1 MTEYVNLLSKIKIHP
16 TLWFVIGIAILT
28 AHFIEVM
35 MLLLLVFIHE
45 MGHAACAQYFN
56 WRIKSIQLLP
66 FGGAVETEEYGN
78 KSLKEDL
85 AVVLAGP
92 LQHIWLIGAGFLLYF
107 FSLISSE
114 LYHSFLYMNLMLLL
128 FNLLPIWPLDGGRL
142 LFIGVSLYC
151 TFLRAQ
157 KYTLYFS
164 AAFAVLAFLTW
175 LLLEPFN
182 LNVWLIIFFISLSLI
197 MEWRQR
203 YYAFMRFLLQRHYG
217 NTNDLAKLKPI
228 MVDSQEPIYKVLE
241 MFQRGCKHPVIIMKN
256 GRESGSL
263 DETEIL
269 HAYFSEK
276 MTNGKIGDLLYSY

>member
-1 MTEYVNLLSKIKIHP
+1 MSEYGKLLFKIRVHP

-28 AHFIEVM
+28 AHFVEMM
-35 MLLLLVFIHE
+35 MLLLIVFIHE
-45 MGHAACAQYFN
+45 MGHAVCAQHFK

-92 LQHIWLIGAGFLLYF
+92 LQHVWLIGAAFLLYF
-107 FSLISSE
+107 FTIIPYE
-114 LYHSFLYMNLMLLL
+114 LYQPFLYMNLMLLI

-142 LFIGVSLYC
+142 LFIGISLYC
-151 TFLRAQ
+151 TFLEAQ
-157 KYTLYFS
+157 KHTLHFS
-164 AAFAVLAFLTW
+164 AVFAVLAFLTW
-175 LLLEPFN
+175 IILDPLN
-182 LNVWLIIFFISLSLI
+182 LNIWLIIFFISLSLV

-203 YYAFMRFLLQRHYG
+203 YYAFIRFLLQRHYG
-217 NTNDLAKLKPI
+217 HTNDLAKLKPI
-228 MVDSQEPIYKVLE
+228 SVDSQEPIYKVLE
-241 MFQRGCKHPVIIMKN
+241 LFQRGCKHPVIIMKN
-256 GRESGSL
+256 GKESGSL